1 MAKDKS
7 RDAEMPA
14 TAYRLMFYTIWR
26 ALCNEFGREK
36 TARFSRAAG
45 LLAGNEFACGFLN
58 LEADFR
64 AFTLSLQKALM
75 DLKVDTLRIESNPD
89 TGNLL
94 ILMEAS
100 PDNGGFSAT
109 QTIHIYDEGFVDGI
123 LEAYTGRHC
132 WGG

>member
-7 RDAEMPA
+7 RNAETPTA
-14 TAYRLMFYTIWR
+14 AYRLMFRTIWR
-26 ALCNEFGREK
+26 ALGNEFGREK

-45 LLAGNEFACGFLN
+45 LLAGNEFACAFLD
-58 LEADFR
+58 LKAGFR

-94 ILMEAS
+94 ITLEAS
-100 PDNGGFSAT
+100 PDDDGLSGT
-109 QTIHIYDEGFVDGI
+109 QTIYIYDEGFVDGI
-123 LEAYTGRHC
+123 LEAYSRHS